1 MAKNPIINVVCF
13 GVEVGVLGWDENRRV
28 SFFQYHPDFLS
39 LNPIPNLIP
48 QTGIIRPVKE
58 VQVFKTFDSESFRGL
73 PPIFAD
79 SLPDVFGNVIF
90 KAWLESS
97 QKDMGKISVLEQLAY
112 VANRGMGAFEYQPAK
127 ELPSA
132 TTIRLDDMVQ
142 IVKQVM
148 DLKSQTSAQ
157 KLNHESLM
165 NIFKIGTSAGGA
177 RPKIL
182 VSERKSDGQIFPG
195 DVHLSEDF
203 DHYLVKLN
211 LGDEWG
217 YNRELVEFT
226 YYLAAKKAGIDMMES
241 KLVDERHFATKRFDR
256 QEGGK
261 LHCLTATGLTGWD
274 FKDPQKSN
282 YENLFDLA
290 IYLRVP
296 HVELEQLFRR
306 MVFNVVF
313 ANHDD
318 HLKNHSFVYNRSQ
331 HSWHLAPAY
340 DLTYSLNPLL
350 NFTKTARALSI
361 NGKRIDIQLTDLKY
375 MAKKYTIKNHLDV
388 VEEVQAS
395 SHFWEA
401 MAREQGVP
409 EKIVESIA
417 NDFQRLL

>member
-1 MAKNPIINVVCF
+1 MAKNQIIHVICF
-13 GVEVGVLGWDENRRV
+13 GVEVGVLGWDENKLV
-28 SFFQYHPDFLS
+28 SYFQYHPDFLAS
-39 LNPIPNLIP
+39 DPLPHLIP

-58 VQVFKTFDSESFRGL
+58 VQVFKTYNSESFRGL

-97 QKDMGKISVLEQLAY
+97 QQDMGKISVLEQLAY
-112 VANRGMGAFEYQPAK
+112 VADRGMGALEYQPAK
-127 ELPSA
+127 EIPVT
-132 TTIRLDDMVQ
+132 TTIRLDEMVQ
-142 IVKQVM
+142 IVKQVI

-157 KLNHESLM
+157 KLNHESLL

-182 VSERKSDGQIFPG
+182 VSERKTDGQIFPG
-195 DVHLSEDF
+195 DVHHNHEF

-226 YYLAAKKAGIDMMES
+226 YYLAAKEAGIHMMES
-241 KLVDERHFATKRFDR
+241 KMVDQRHFATKRFDR
-256 QEGGK
+256 QAGGK
-261 LHCLTATGLTGWD
+261 VHCFTATGLTGWD
-274 FKDPQKSN
+274 FKDPQKSS

-290 IYLRVP
+290 IFLRVP
-296 HVELEQLFRR
+296 HIEMEQLFRR

-318 HLKNHSFVYNRSQ
+318 HLKNHSFLYNRQQ

-340 DLTYSLNPLL
+340 DLTYSLNPLV

-361 NGKRIDIQLTDLKY
+361 NNKRVDIQLADLKY
-375 MAKKYTIKNHLDV
+375 MAKKYTIKNHLDI

-395 SHFWEA
+395 THFWEA

-409 EKIVESIA
+409 DKIVESIA
-417 NDFQRLL
+417 KDFQRFV

>member
-1 MAKNPIINVVCF
+1 MAKNQIINVFCF
-13 GVEVGVLGWDENRRV
+13 GIEVGVLGWDENRRV
-28 SFFQYHPDFLS
+28 SFFQYHPDFLF
-39 LNPIPNLIP
+39 LNTFPNLIP

-97 QKDMGKISVLEQLAY
+97 QKDMAKISVLEQLAY
-112 VANRGMGAFEYQPAK
+112 VANRGMGAFEYQPAR
-127 ELPSA
+127 ELPAA

-157 KLNHESLM
+157 KLNHESLL

-182 VSERKSDGQIFPG
+182 VSERKSDGKIFPG

-211 LGDEWG
+211 LDNEWG
-217 YNRELVEFT
+217 YNRELLEFT
-226 YYLAAKKAGIDMMES
+226 YYLAAKEVGIHMMES
-241 KLVDERHFATKRFDR
+241 KMVEQRHFATKRFDR
-256 QEGGK
+256 KAGGK
-261 LHCLTATGLTGWD
+261 VHCLTATGLTGWD

-318 HLKNHSFVYNRSQ
+318 HLKNHSFLYDRQQ

-340 DLTYSLNPLL
+340 DLTYSLNPLV

-361 NGKRIDIQLTDLKY
+361 NNKRVDVQLADLKY
-375 MAKKYTIKNHLDV
+375 MAKKYTIKNHVDI
-388 VEEVQAS
+388 VEEVQAVAP
-395 SHFWEA
+395 FWEA
-401 MAREQGVP
+401 VALERGVP
-409 EKIVESIA
+409 EKIVESISK
-417 NDFQRLL
+417 DFQRLV